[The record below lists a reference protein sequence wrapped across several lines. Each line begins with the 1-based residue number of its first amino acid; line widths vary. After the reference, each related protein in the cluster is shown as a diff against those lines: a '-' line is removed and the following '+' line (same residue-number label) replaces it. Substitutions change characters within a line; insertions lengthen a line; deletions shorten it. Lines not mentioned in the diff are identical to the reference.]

1 MILFGLLRSMV
12 ECFLS
17 LCYGFFL
24 FFSGFGYGLGL
35 LDIGLSFLFFS
46 VPIPFSVTAF
56 ASTSPVGSEATHLR
70 LTIDFSPF

>member
-1 MILFGLLRSMV
+1 MILFGLLHSILG
-12 ECFLS
+12 CFIPI
-17 LCYGFFL
+17 CYDFFL
-24 FFSGFGYGLGL
+24 FGFGYGLGL

-46 VPIPFSVTAF
+46 VPIPFSVTVF